1 VVIKDQ
7 VDGEVLFQH
16 RYVPVRP
23 DCLQQSVLDLGAG
36 EVMGVD
42 DAPAPVSTLLP
53 EIEVL
58 VSGGISVGIEGHA
71 EAEQLSDEPGS
82 GLGHKPDDI
91 RMRYATTG
99 PDRIL
104 VVEPGTIIGL
114 DRRGDAALSVVR
126 VRLSI
131 LFLGDEQNR
140 SLPARAVREP

>member
-1 VVIKDQ
+1 MAKCSSSIAMFRSDRTAFSCPCSIS
-7 VDGEVLFQH
+7 G
-16 RYVPVRP
+16 R
-23 DCLQQSVLDLGAG
+23 S
-36 EVMGVD
+36 VD